1 MKVKE
6 FMDDKFLKI
15 YPDYTIEKTAQLMY
29 KKKRYSSPVVDE
41 HDRLIGWVNSIDLII
56 AKNRDNKIESIMHP
70 VENIIILNENDPA
83 KDAVTKIVKH
93 KVVSIPVVNN
103 EGKIVGIVRNCD
115 ITKTLAKLY
124 DIPVYRL
131 FKTLQEQLR
140 GISWEELMEAS
151 AIVIKQTTGEE
162 ITGEEY
168 EKRIKNS
175 TFGQAIWACGGLEK
189 FFAGLIRI
197 GEVAIARKV
206 ATKAGK
212 AGKKKK

>member
-6 FMDDKFLKI
+6 LMDNKFLKI

-29 KKKRYSSPVVDE
+29 KKKRYSSPVVD
-41 HDRLIGWVNSIDLII
+41 DQDNLIGWVNSIDLIV
-56 AKNRDNKIESIMHP
+56 AKNRDDKIESIIHP
-70 VENIIILNENDPA
+70 VDKIIILNENDPA
-83 KDAVTKIVKH
+83 KDAVTKIVKY

-151 AIVIKQTTGEE
+151 AIVTKQTTGEE

-212 AGKKKK
+212 KTK